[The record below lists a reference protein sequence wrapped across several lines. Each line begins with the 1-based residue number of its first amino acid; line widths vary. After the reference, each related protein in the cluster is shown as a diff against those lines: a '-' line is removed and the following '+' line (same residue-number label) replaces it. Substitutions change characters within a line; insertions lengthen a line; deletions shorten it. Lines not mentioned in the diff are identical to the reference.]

1 MKISK
6 TERILEKLI
15 RNYVPFNLLS
25 PERSG
30 EVANVVRFLEMR
42 EGDIFQMN
50 PGKAHD
56 FLFVVEGELKIIE
69 DGSVRTGVVPNS
81 TRTQALKLASA
92 PRTSTLIAVQDTT
105 LCLADSDLLDELLAW
120 DEIVH
125 YTEDT
130 DAGLH
135 DALEGVRDA
144 LAFRRMPLECVES
157 AFQRMHTVT
166 AKAGEEIVREGEKGD
181 AFYILRSGRAEVWQ
195 TGIYDDGPRKVA
207 ELQAGDTFGCE
218 ALITGKLRC
227 ETVRI
232 VEDAS
237 IMVLGREDF
246 EDLVSK
252 QLVRSV
258 KPQVARSMIETGHR
272 ILDVRYAEEYEYQ
285 HIPGAILIP
294 LHELRDR
301 MDELDPDA
309 QYIVYCHSG
318 SRSAVAALKLSQHN
332 LDVVTVEGGIRDW
345 PYETASL
352 EDEAPAQQP
361 ASGSAGGRAAQP
373 SRTQAQASA
382 AALS

>member
-1 MKISK
+1 MQISK
-6 TERILEKLI
+6 TEHILEKLI

-25 PERSG
+25 SERAD

-42 EGDIFQMN
+42 AGDIFQMN

-56 FLFVVEGELKIIE
+56 FLFVVEGELQIIE
-69 DGSVRTGVVPNS
+69 DGAVRTGIVPNS
-81 TRTQALKLASA
+81 TRTQALKLAAA
-92 PRTSTLIAVQDTT
+92 PGKSTLIAVKDTT

-125 YTEDT
+125 FAEETN
-130 DAGLH
+130 APLH
-135 DALEGVRDA
+135 DALEGVRDS

-157 AFQRMHTVT
+157 AFQRMHVVSART
-166 AKAGEEIVREGEKGD
+166 GEEIVREGEEGD
-181 AFYILRSGRAEVWQ
+181 AFYILQSGRAEVWQ

-232 VEDAS
+232 TEDAT
-237 IMVLGREDF
+237 IMVLGHEDF

-258 KPQVARSMIETGHR
+258 NPQVAKSMIETGYQV
-272 ILDVRYAEEYEYQ
+272 LDVRYAEEYEYQ
-285 HIPGAILIP
+285 HILGATLIP

-301 MDELDPDA
+301 IDELDQSA
-309 QYIVYCHSG
+309 RYIVYCHSG
-318 SRSAVAALKLSQHN
+318 SRSAVAALKLSQRN

-345 PYETASL
+345 PYDTASL
-352 EDEAPAQQP
+352 EEEVTPAVAPVSANV
-361 ASGSAGGRAAQP
+361 ASSSTAGLQSA
-373 SRTQAQASA
+373 SVAS
-382 AALS
+382 

>member
-1 MKISK
+1 MQISK
-6 TERILEKLI
+6 TKHILDKLI

-25 PERSG
+25 PERAD

-42 EGDIFQMN
+42 CGDIFQMN
-50 PGKAHD
+50 PGKARD

-69 DGSVRTGVVPNS
+69 DGSVRTGIVPNS
-81 TRTQALKLASA
+81 TRTQALKLATA
-92 PRTSTLIAVQDTT
+92 PKTSTLIAVRDTT
-105 LCLADSDLLDELLAW
+105 VCLADSDMLDELLAW

-125 YTEDT
+125 YTEEADVR
-130 DAGLH
+130 LH
-135 DALEGVRDA
+135 DALEGVRDT

-157 AFQRMHTVT
+157 AFQRMHTVM
-166 AKAGEEIVREGEKGD
+166 ASAGQEIVREGEEGD
-181 AFYILRSGRAEVWQ
+181 AFYILKSGRAEVWQ

-218 ALITGKLRC
+218 ALITGKLRS

-232 VEDAS
+232 VEDAI

-258 KPQVARSMIETGHR
+258 NPRIARSMIESGYR
-272 ILDVRYAEEYEYQ
+272 VLDVRYAEEYEYQ

-294 LHELRDR
+294 LHELRER
-301 MDELDPDA
+301 IGELDKSEH
-309 QYIVYCHSG
+309 YIVYCHSG

-332 LDVVTVEGGIRDW
+332 YDVVTVEGGIRDW

-352 EDEAPAQQP
+352 EEEA
-361 ASGSAGGRAAQP
+361 ASSVSVADPVPLERELAP
-373 SRTQAQASA
+373 LAS
-382 AALS
+382 